1 MSEVKFELRGLKSSD
16 LFPMFTILSKIGIKD
31 FKETISPDSIQ
42 NMIKSFRNDD
52 QGDQEDQENS
62 EITTTVLG
70 FSIMMDV
77 LEVILKNLPKCEKD
91 IYQFL
96 SNLSGMTVEDIAD
109 LDMGTFTEMIV
120 TVLKKDEF
128 KDFFK
133 VASGLFN

>member
-1 MSEVKFELRGLKSSD
+1 MSGVKFELRGLKSSD

-52 QGDQEDQENS
+52 QGDQENS

-70 FSIMMDV
+70 FSIMIDV

-91 IYQFL
+91 ISQFL

-109 LDMGTFTEMIV
+109 LDMGTFTEMIIA
-120 TVLKKDEF
+120 VLKKDEF